1 MFCLEILSLLHI
13 INRTQTNLPVVSLS
27 GYEPRQNLCIEST
40 FRTTGNTLPHSVQRN
55 DSLWCLLESHWKCTC
70 FMWLCKDSVWKGNC
84 SKPIHTETTEGSC
97 GLVVAASWIWLAA
110 CTLHWRKDM
119 SFKCIGTWWVK
130 SPNKVRYNAKAD
142 PPRVSWPDWAQLR
155 VDTTL
160 FSSSNTFALC
170 FSWPLTLVAATD
182 GHYNSYPCCRGYGCT
197 RTWIC
202 IHI

>member
-13 INRTQTNLPVVSLS
+13 INNRTQTNLPVVSLS

-97 GLVVAASWIWLAA
+97 GLVVAAGWIWLAA
-110 CTLHWRKDM
+110 CTLHWRTCHSNAWERDGWSPQIKWGTM
-119 SFKCIGTWWVK
+119 PRQTPKSVLTWLSTAQGWHHFIFKFQHVCPFLFLTT
-130 SPNKVRYNAKAD
+130 N
-142 PPRVSWPDWAQLR
+142 VSCSYRW
-155 VDTTL
+155 TL
-160 FSSSNTFALC
+160 Q
-170 FSWPLTLVAATD
+170 
-182 GHYNSYPCCRGYGCT
+182 
-197 RTWIC
+197 
-202 IHI
+202 